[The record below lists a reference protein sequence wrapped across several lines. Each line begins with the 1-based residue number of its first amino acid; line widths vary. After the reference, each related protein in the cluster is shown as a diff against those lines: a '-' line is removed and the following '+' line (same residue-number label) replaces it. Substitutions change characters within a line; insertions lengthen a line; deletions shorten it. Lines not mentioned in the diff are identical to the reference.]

1 MSRLLDWTD
10 DDGRTWRS
18 QLPDDAPLDADP
30 RYYTPIGPV
39 DTSSLGLPDHI
50 AILLHNELHRRGLL
64 SWRDLRHNR
73 PELDAAIRSALSTTT
88 ASIVALYHADWE
100 QGVEE
105 GKAAMQAA
113 QQQAAAVRSTVKG
126 NGSSKPL
133 RHPNE
138 TRPTHPTS

>member
-1 MSRLLDWTD
+1 MRLLDWTD

-73 PELDAAIRSALSTTT
+73 PELDAAIRAAFSSTT

-105 GKAAMQAA
+105 GKKAA
-113 QQQAAAVRSTVKG
+113 QEQAKSVRSTVKA
-126 NGSSKPL
+126 NGSSKPY
-133 RHPNE
+133 PSPSV
-138 TRPTHPTS
+138 RPPTS